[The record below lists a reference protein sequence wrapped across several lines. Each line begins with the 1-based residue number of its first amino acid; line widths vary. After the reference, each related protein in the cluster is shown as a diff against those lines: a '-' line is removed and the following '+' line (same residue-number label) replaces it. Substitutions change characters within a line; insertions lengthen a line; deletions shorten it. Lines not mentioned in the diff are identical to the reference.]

1 MDIWQKL
8 KGLNRPILIY
18 GMGNGAEKVLDACAQ
33 YKIPIA
39 GIFASDDFV
48 RYQTFRGYTVKR
60 YADLIEELGSD
71 LVILIAFS
79 AFTDE
84 LLDRIHTLCEKHT
97 VYAPD
102 FDVFTSR
109 YPEADFIESNR
120 AALEQAYALLS
131 DDRSREVFRQ
141 LTAGQIRPVLL
152 QPHDAPGVKGFQTV
166 HTLVA
171 VQHFADS
178 LRQFRL
184 VAVFRLQLYDEGC
197 LAVVQGQHIHEF
209 RDGLIGTFQSV
220 IFQFFGGQIL
230 NVAAFAGGPVQKAV
244 VDDRQIAVLQQMDI
258 QLNAVAVVQSSLESG
273 HGIFGNAVSMKT
285 PVGISPA
292 LEVLQP
298 RMTAAAADGEEV
310 DCGNNQK
317 KFQHDFNSLIC
328 SIESWGSIP
337 AQSSMSKASRPFL
350 PSTLLSPCL
359 TKAMVMK
366 EANAKIAE

>member
-1 MDIWQKL
+1 MPLPYLWQAL
-8 KGLNRPILIY
+8 RAEERPIIIY

-60 YADLIEELGSD
+60 YADLIEELGED

-141 LTAGQIRPVLL
+141 LTQYKITGRVEHLFAAHDSRESCLPLL
-152 QPHDAPGVKGFQTV
+152 RLGTEECYLDLGAYRGDTVEEFLKAIDGRFTSVDAFEPDPKNRQKLTEYV
-166 HTLVA
+166 
-171 VQHFADS
+171 DS
-178 LRQFRL
+178 LP
-184 VAVFRLQLYDEGC
+184 YSNIT
-197 LAVVQGQHIHEF
+197 IHP
-209 RDGLIGTFQSV
+209 
-220 IFQFFGGQIL
+220 
-230 NVAAFAGGPVQKAV
+230 A
-244 VDDRQIAVLQQMDI
+244 
-258 QLNAVAVVQSSLESG
+258 
-273 HGIFGNAVSMKT
+273 AVSSASGTLTFTGK
-285 PVGISPA
+285 GGRASHLA
-292 LEVLQP
+292 EEGYEVPTVAIDDL
-298 RMTAAAADGEEV
+298 
-310 DCGNNQK
+310 
-317 KFQHDFNSLIC
+317 H
-328 SIESWGSIP
+328 
-337 AQSSMSKASRPFL
+337 
-350 PSTLLSPCL
+350 LSPSYI
-359 TKAMVMK
+359 KM
-366 EANAKIAE
+366 